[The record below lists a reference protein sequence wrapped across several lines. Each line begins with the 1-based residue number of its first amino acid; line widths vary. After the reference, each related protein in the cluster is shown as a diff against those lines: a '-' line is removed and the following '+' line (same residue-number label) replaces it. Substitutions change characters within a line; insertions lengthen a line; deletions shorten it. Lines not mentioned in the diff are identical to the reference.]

1 MHISFSHLRQKET
14 WRYDAGAPAADA
26 PAPAAAAAT
35 ATTAIA
41 AAVATTKNN
50 LIVVGST
57 KFLVSI
63 AVPEGLRVKQTIGA
77 ETVLRT

>member
-26 PAPAAAAAT
+26 PAPAAAAA
-35 ATTAIA
+35 ATTATA

-63 AVPEGLRVKQTIGA
+63 AVPEGLRVKQTISA